1 MKRHQ
6 FENKK
11 LINSQMSQ
19 LLGTDFSTGSF
30 LQVKTC
36 LKFIKM
42 KKKANKNK
50 NLYLQPQGL
59 HREVLLW
66 MTYLGCSLSLAAEIL
81 CLVAFILLT

>member
-1 MKRHQ
+1 M
-6 FENKK
+6 
-11 LINSQMSQ
+11 
-19 LLGTDFSTGSF
+19 
-30 LQVKTC
+30 
-36 LKFIKM
+36 LKIYKNEQ
-42 KKKANKNK
+42 KANKNK